1 MKPHLLLVPG
11 MLNDQRIWSD
21 VIAGLG
27 ETAYV
32 QVANVLTQSSMADM
46 ARDAWSLLASV
57 PNDAPLVLAGFSMGG
72 YVVME
77 MLSQSRRPLHGVAF
91 LSTSPYPESPEGMD
105 TRQKTLRAMHKD
117 FATVVEG
124 ILPWSTHQV
133 SQAVQDDL
141 RQMMLDLGGEVAT
154 RQTQAIMGR
163 TDHRAV
169 LTQLTC
175 PVHLLCGQ
183 QDRVTPPALIQA
195 LAALIPHAPC
205 ELVEDC
211 GHLLPRE
218 KPEVVIRHLRQLL
231 V

>member
-27 ETAYV
+27 DTVQV
-32 QVANVLTQSSMADM
+32 QVAQVLTQNSIADM
-46 ARDAWSLLASV
+46 ARDAWALLASV
-57 PNDAPLVLAGFSMGG
+57 PADAPVVLAGFSMGG

-91 LSTSPYPESPEGMD
+91 LSTSPHPESAEGLE

-117 FATVVEG
+117 FGKVVEG
-124 ILPWSTHQV
+124 ILPWSTHQL
-133 SQAVQDDL
+133 SPSVQGEL
-141 RQMMLDLGGEVAT
+141 RQMMLDLGSDVAT

-163 TDHRAV
+163 ADHRA
-169 LTQLTC
+169 LLAQLTC

-183 QDRVTPPALIQA
+183 QDRVTPPALIQD

-205 ELVEDC
+205 ELVEAC

-231 V
+231 A